1 MYGILPLPRNR
12 RHATLY
18 AMSKQ
23 AAFYVAV
30 FATLALFIGWYFAF
44 FKGVSSELATRRRQV
59 TALKDQRARVF
70 GTVTFLAVIFAV
82 VLYVIANKHS

>member
-1 MYGILPLPRNR
+1 
-12 RHATLY
+12 
-18 AMSKQ
+18 MSKQ

>member
-59 TALKDQRARVF
+59 TALKDQRARIF

>member
-1 MYGILPLPRNR
+1 MG
-12 RHATLY
+12 
-18 AMSKQ
+18 KQ

-44 FKGVSSELATRRRQV
+44 FRGVSGELATRKKQV
-59 TALKDQRARVF
+59 TALKDQRARIF

-82 VLYVIANKHS
+82 VLYVIANKHA